1 MKVQAGAGS
10 PSVKGQENKK
20 GAVKRQ
26 AFGGVTRV
34 PHAHMLS
41 KYKVTCMVG
50 ERSEQIL
57 CVVCATEEI
66 SAPWDG
72 CPKGEM
78 LVTRQRR
85 QSQSQ
90 GCPPRA
96 LGHVE
101 LLSPLAISL

>member
-1 MKVQAGAGS
+1 MKVQVGAGS

-20 GAVKRQ
+20 GEVKRQ
-26 AFGGVTRV
+26 AFGGLTRV

-41 KYKVTCMVG
+41 KFKVTCMEG
-50 ERSEQIL
+50 ERSEQTL

-72 CPKGEM
+72 CSEGEM
-78 LVTRQRR
+78 LMMHQRR

-96 LGHVE
+96 FGRV
-101 LLSPLAISL
+101 